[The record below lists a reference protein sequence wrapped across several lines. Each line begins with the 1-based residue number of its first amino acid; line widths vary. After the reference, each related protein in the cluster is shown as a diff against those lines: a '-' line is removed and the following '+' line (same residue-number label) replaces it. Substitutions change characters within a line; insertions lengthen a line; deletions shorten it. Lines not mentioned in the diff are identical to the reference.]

1 MPRLPA
7 PILRRARRS
16 VQWRLDDDGTDT
28 HSQVQVIENMGTSEQ
43 MNSRNTSTGLHLNR
57 NSGVR
62 RRHLLAAGLALAAGP
77 AAAQAQPRP
86 RNVVATVAMVGDL
99 VREVSGGRVRAETLI
114 GEGVD
119 PHLFRPTRSDIAKL
133 LAADAVFA
141 NGHRLEGRMGDVL
154 ERVRA
159 AGKTVL
165 LVAEAIP
172 RERLRANPD
181 YPDSADPHVWMDPTL
196 WAEAAG
202 AAAEALKRLVP
213 DSQHAFDDNLNR
225 YRARLARLDAYARE
239 AMGSIP
245 AHARVLVTAHDAF
258 AYFGARYGLEVES
271 IQGLSTEAEANLA
284 AIEALV
290 RKLVD
295 RRVPAV
301 FAETSVP
308 DRAVRALIEGAGA
321 RGQRVALGGNLF
333 SDAMGRPGT
342 YEGTYEGM
350 IDHNI
355 TTIARALGG
364 QVPPRGLNG
373 RLAAA

>member
-1 MPRLPA
+1 VKSHSYVAKPGALG
-7 PILRRARRS
+7 RRA
-16 VQWRLDDDGTDT
+16 
-28 HSQVQVIENMGTSEQ
+28 
-43 MNSRNTSTGLHLNR
+43 
-57 NSGVR
+57 
-62 RRHLLAAGLALAAGP
+62 LLAAPLLLPLPALAQP
-77 AAAQAQPRP
+77 AARPPR
-86 RNVVATVAMVGDL
+86 TVLCTVGMVGDA
-99 VREVSGGRVRAETLI
+99 VREIAGPRLRVETLI

-119 PHLFRPTRSDIAKL
+119 PHLFRPTRADIARL
-133 LAADAVFA
+133 LGADAVFG

-159 AGKTVL
+159 AGRPVVL
-165 LVAEAIP
+165 IAESIP

-181 YPDSADPHVWMDPTL
+181 YPDAADPHVWMDPVL

-202 AAAEALKRLVP
+202 AAAEGLARLLP
-213 DSQHAFDDNLNR
+213 DAREAFADGLVR

-239 AMGSIP
+239 ALGSIP
-245 AHARVLVTAHDAF
+245 ENARLLVTAHDAF
-258 AYFGARYGLEVES
+258 GYFGARYGLGIES
-271 IQGLSTEAEANLA
+271 IQGISTESEANLA

-290 RKLVD
+290 GRLVE

-333 SDAMGRPGT
+333 SDAMGRPGS

-350 IDHNI
+350 IDHNV
-355 TTIARALGG
+355 TVIARALGG
-364 QVPPRGLNG
+364 RVPPRGLNG
-373 RLAAA
+373 RLAA

>member
-1 MPRLPA
+1 MNRRLQVGRRALLGGIAAALPLPA
-7 PILRRARRS
+7 LAQGARGAQR
-16 VQWRLDDDGTDT
+16 
-28 HSQVQVIENMGTSEQ
+28 
-43 MNSRNTSTGLHLNR
+43 
-57 NSGVR
+57 GV
-62 RRHLLAAGLALAAGP
+62 
-77 AAAQAQPRP
+77 
-86 RNVVATVAMVGDL
+86 VSTVAMVGDM
-99 VREVSGGRVRAETLI
+99 VRDVSGGRVRTETLI

-119 PHLFRPTRSDIAKL
+119 PHLFRPTRADIARL
-133 LAADAVFA
+133 LGADAVFGV
-141 NGHRLEGRMGDVL
+141 GHRLEGRMGDVL
-154 ERVRA
+154 ERVRG
-159 AGKTVL
+159 AGKPVVL
-165 LVAEAIP
+165 LAEALP

-181 YPDSADPHVWMDPTL
+181 YPDAADPHVWMDPAL
-196 WAEAAG
+196 WADAAP
-202 AAAEALKRLVP
+202 AAAEALGRLVP
-213 DSQHAFDDNLNR
+213 DAREGFADNL
-225 YRARLARLDAYARE
+225 ARFRERCARLDTYARE

-245 AHARVLVTAHDAF
+245 PNARVLVTAHDAF
-258 AYFGARYGLEVES
+258 SYFGARYGLEIES

-333 SDAMGRPGT
+333 SDAMGRAGT

-350 IDHNI
+350 MDHNV

-364 QVPPRGLNG
+364 RVPARGLNG
-373 RLAAA
+373 RLAA

>member
-1 MPRLPA
+1 MKSHSYIA
-7 PILRRARRS
+7 PPLGRRA
-16 VQWRLDDDGTDT
+16 
-28 HSQVQVIENMGTSEQ
+28 
-43 MNSRNTSTGLHLNR
+43 
-57 NSGVR
+57 
-62 RRHLLAAGLALAAGP
+62 LLAAPLLLPLPALAQTA
-77 AAAQAQPRP
+77 PRP
-86 RNVVATVAMVGDL
+86 ARSVLCTVGMVGDA
-99 VREVSGGRVRAETLI
+99 VREIAGPRLRVETLI

-119 PHLFRPTRSDIAKL
+119 PHLFRPTRADIARL
-133 LAADAVFA
+133 LSADAVFG

-159 AGKTVL
+159 AGRPVVL
-165 LVAEAIP
+165 IAESLP

-181 YPDSADPHVWMDPTL
+181 YPDAADPHVWMDPVL

-202 AAAEALKRLVP
+202 AAAEGLARLLP
-213 DSQHAFDDNLNR
+213 DAREAFADGLTR

-239 AMGSIP
+239 AIGSIP
-245 AHARVLVTAHDAF
+245 ENARLLVTAHDAF
-258 AYFGARYGLEVES
+258 GYFGARYGLGIES
-271 IQGLSTEAEANLA
+271 IQGISTESEANLA

-290 RKLVD
+290 GRLVQ

-350 IDHNI
+350 IDHNV
-355 TTIARALGG
+355 TVIARALGG
-364 QVPPRGLNG
+364 RVPPRGLNG
-373 RLAAA
+373 RLAG